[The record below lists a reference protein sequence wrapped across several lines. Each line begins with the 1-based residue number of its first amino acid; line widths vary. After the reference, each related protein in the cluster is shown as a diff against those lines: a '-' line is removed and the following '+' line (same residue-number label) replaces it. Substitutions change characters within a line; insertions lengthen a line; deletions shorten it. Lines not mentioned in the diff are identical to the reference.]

1 VIRHLSG
8 PDWDELLVEH
18 LRRQPITDRIDAL
31 LDAVNETAAQT
42 AADGTEG
49 RTR

>member
-1 VIRHLSG
+1 MSG

-18 LRRQPITDRIDAL
+18 IRHQPITDRIDAL
-31 LDAVNETAAQT
+31 LDAVDETAAQ
-42 AADGTEG
+42 AADEDG